1 MPHNLFDSLK
11 DLPLASG
18 RKGKYYSLAALEAA
32 GLGKVSRMPHS
43 LRIVLESVLRNC
55 DGKRVTEEHVREL
68 AAWKPNGTRTAEI
81 PFVLA
86 RILLQDMAGFPALN
100 DFAAMRNAAQ
110 RLGGQP
116 SRIEPLVPVD
126 LVVDH
131 SVEVD
136 VSGRADAV
144 QRNMEIEFQRNG
156 ERYAFLKWG
165 KQAFEGIR
173 IIPPGN
179 GIVHQVNLE
188 YLARGVWDKDGVYYP
203 DTLVG
208 TDSHTTMVNGIGV
221 VGWGVGGIEA
231 EAGMLG
237 QPIYF
242 LTPDVVGVHMSG
254 KLREGVTATDVV
266 LTVTE
271 LLRKNK
277 VVGQFVEYFGE
288 GAASLTATDR
298 AVVSNMSP
306 DYGATIGFFGVDE
319 KTIEYFRTTGRS
331 PELVEAIEA
340 YFRAQ
345 GLFGIP
351 RKGDIDYTRVIEL
364 DLTTVVPSVS
374 GPKFPQDRID
384 LPQIKNRFEMLFS
397 KAPAERGYGK
407 PAADLDKRAL
417 IEPSGASRI
426 STPSRP
432 EAQAELASQ
441 ERRGTFSVG
450 HGDVLIAAI
459 TSCTNTSNPNA
470 LLAAGLLAK
479 KAVEKGLKVGA
490 HVKTSL
496 APGSKVVTAY
506 LRDAGLL
513 PYLEQLGYH
522 VVAYGC
528 TTCMGNAGPLD
539 EALEDAVVKNDII
552 ACAVLSGNRNFE
564 ARVHQ
569 SLKANFLMS
578 PPLVVAF
585 ALAGTVRIDV
595 DKDPI
600 GKGNDGKPVYLKD
613 IWPSNAEIA
622 ATLRFAN
629 DAEKFRRE
637 YGDLA
642 GAKQLWDAI
651 PESKGAVFEYDPKS
665 TYILEP
671 PFFEGVGL
679 QPGKVTDVKGARALG
694 IYGDSLTTDHISPV
708 APIKAASPAG
718 QWLVEHNAREMNTFG
733 ARRCNHEVMLRG
745 AFANVRIKNLM
756 VPGTE
761 GGITVHRPSGEQM
774 GIYDAAARYRKE
786 GIPLV
791 VLAGEEYGTGS
802 SRDWA
807 AKGPQLLGIKVVVA
821 RSFERIHR
829 TNLIGMGILPC
840 QFKGKDSVASL
851 AIDGTETFDLT
862 GVEGDLSPGQ
872 DVTLTVRRKD
882 GSAKKVTVTL
892 RADTPIEIEYLRHG
906 GILPYVLREI
916 LTQPA

>member
-1 MPHNLFDSLK
+1 MPHNLFDALK
-11 DLPLASG
+11 DLPLPAG
-18 RKGKYYSLAALEAA
+18 RRGQYYSLPALKAA
-32 GLGKVSRMPHS
+32 GAGDVSRMPQS

-68 AAWKPNGTRTAEI
+68 AAWKPTARRTAEI

-100 DFAAMRNAAQ
+100 DFAAMRNAAKK
-110 RLGGQP
+110 LGGDP

-173 IIPPGN
+173 IVPPGN

-188 YLARGVWDKDGVYYP
+188 YLARCVWENDGIYYP

-254 KLREGVTATDVV
+254 KLKAGVTATDLV

-288 GAASLTATDR
+288 GASSLTATDR
-298 AVVSNMSP
+298 AVVANMSP
-306 DYGATIGFFGVDE
+306 DYGATIGFFGIDE
-319 KTIEYFRTTGRS
+319 KTIQYLHTTGRPS
-331 PELVEAIEA
+331 ELVEAVEV

-351 RKGDIDYTRVIEL
+351 RKGEIDYSRVIEL
-364 DLTTVVPSVS
+364 DLSKVVPSVS

-384 LPQIKNRFEMLFS
+384 LPKIRSRFEALFS
-397 KAPAERGYGK
+397 KPPAERGYGK
-407 PAADLDKRAL
+407 SAGELDKRV
-417 IEPSGASRI
+417 
-426 STPSRP
+426 
-432 EAQAELASQ
+432 
-441 ERRGTFSVG
+441 GTQRAGVDVG

-479 KAVEKGLKVGA
+479 KAVEKGLTVGPR
-490 HVKTSL
+490 VKTSL

-539 EALEDAVVKNDII
+539 EAIEDAVVKNDVV

-585 ALAGTVRIDV
+585 AIAGTVRIDT

-600 GKGNDGKPVYLKD
+600 GTGKDGKPVFLKD
-613 IWPSNAEIA
+613 LWPSDDEIA
-622 ATLRFAN
+622 AMLKFAN

-642 GAKQLWDAI
+642 GAKDLWDAI
-651 PESKGAVFEYDPKS
+651 PESKGAVFDYDPQS

-671 PFFEGVGL
+671 PFFEGVGI
-679 QPGKVTDVKGARALG
+679 QAGKVTDVKGGRALG

-708 APIKAASPAG
+708 APIRATSPAG
-718 QWLVEHNAREMNTFG
+718 QWLVEHSAREMNTFG

-756 VPGTE
+756 VPGVE
-761 GGITVHRPSGEQM
+761 GGVTTHQPSGEQM
-774 GIYDAAARYRKE
+774 GIYDAAARYRTD
-786 GIPLV
+786 GVPLV
-791 VLAGEEYGTGS
+791 IFAGEEYGTGS

-807 AKGPQLLGIKVVVA
+807 AKGPQLLGVKLVVA
-821 RSFERIHR
+821 RGFERIHR
-829 TNLIGMGILPC
+829 TNLIMMGILPC

-851 AIDGTETFDLT
+851 GIDSTETFDLT
-862 GVEGDLSPGQ
+862 GVEGDLQPSQ

-882 GSAKKVTVTL
+882 GTEKKVTVTL

-916 LTQPA
+916 LASEPA

>member
-11 DLPLASG
+11 DLPLPSG
-18 RKGKYYSLAALEAA
+18 RKGRYYSLKALETA
-32 GLGKVSRMPHS
+32 GLGTVSRMPQS

-68 AAWKPNGTRTAEI
+68 AAWKATGKRTAEI

-110 RLGGQP
+110 RLGGDA
-116 SRIEPLVPVD
+116 SGIEPLVPVD

-136 VSGRADAV
+136 VSGQADAV
-144 QRNMEIEFQRNG
+144 QRNMEIEFKRNG

-165 KQAFEGIR
+165 KQAFQGIR
-173 IIPPGN
+173 IVPPGN

-188 YLARGVWDKDGVYYP
+188 YLSRGVWDKDGIYYP

-288 GAASLTATDR
+288 GAASLSAPAR
-298 AVVSNMSP
+298 AVVANMSP
-306 DYGATIGFFGVDE
+306 DYGATIGFFGVDDQ
-319 KTIEYFRTTGRS
+319 TIAYLRTTGR
-331 PELVEAIEA
+331 PAELVEAVEA
-340 YFRAQ
+340 YFKAQ

-351 RKGDIDYTRVIEL
+351 RKGEIDYTRVIEL
-364 DLTTVVPSVS
+364 DLSSVVPSVS

-384 LPQIKNRFEMLFS
+384 LPKIKSQFESLLS
-397 KAPAERGYGK
+397 KPPAERGYGK
-407 PAADLDKRAL
+407 PAADKDKR
-417 IEPSGASRI
+417 IG
-426 STPSRP
+426 TQRP
-432 EAQAELASQ
+432 
-441 ERRGTFSVG
+441 GIDVG

-459 TSCTNTSNPNA
+459 TSCTNTSNPNL

-479 KAVEKGLKVGA
+479 KAVEKGLKVSPR
-490 HVKTSL
+490 VKTSL

-539 EALEDAVVKNDII
+539 EALEDAIVKNDIV

-585 ALAGTVRIDV
+585 ALAGTVRIDT

-600 GKGNDGKPVYLKD
+600 GTGSDGKPVFLKD
-613 IWPSNAEIA
+613 IWPTDAEIA
-622 ATLRFAN
+622 AVLKFAN
-629 DAEKFRRE
+629 DADKFRRE

-651 PESKGAVFEYDPKS
+651 PESKGATFDYDPQS

-679 QPGKVTDVKGARALG
+679 QPGTVSDVKGARALG

-708 APIKAASPAG
+708 APIKSTSPAG
-718 QWLVEHNAREMNTFG
+718 QWLVAHEAREMNTFG

-756 VPGTE
+756 VPGVE
-761 GGITVHRPSGEQM
+761 GGVTLHQPSGEQM

-786 GIPLV
+786 GTPLV
-791 VLAGEEYGTGS
+791 VFAGEEYGTGS

-807 AKGPQLLGIKVVVA
+807 AKGPQLLGVKFVVA
-821 RSFERIHR
+821 RGFERIHR
-829 TNLIGMGILPC
+829 TNLIMMGILPC
-840 QFKGKDSVASL
+840 QFKGTDSVASL
-851 AIDGTETFDLT
+851 AIDGSETFDVT
-862 GVEGDLSPGQ
+862 GVEGDLKPGQ
-872 DVTLTVRRKD
+872 DVTLTIRRKD
-882 GSAKKVTVTL
+882 GTTKNVTVIL

-916 LTQPA
+916 LHAQAA